1 MKLWLNSQNYGTYN
15 LRVWGQSI
23 QKVASNRYTFLYIHK
38 QNNIFIFTEMTT
50 LHRSSSQG
58 SLGSNPPPDV
68 PPRPRPIST
77 HSDIIQTRISSA
89 EALNMSSSPGR
100 INSELGIKD
109 DQLHPLQLLIISFC
123 PD

>member
-1 MKLWLNSQNYGTYN
+1 MYDVIILVLVLTLYNVIMVLTTLLKLETISD
-15 LRVWGQSI
+15 I
-23 QKVASNRYTFLYIHK
+23 
-38 QNNIFIFTEMTT
+38 TEMTT

-77 HSDIIQTRISSA
+77 NSDIIQTRMSSS

-100 INSELGIKD
+100 LHGELGK
-109 DQLHPLQLLIISFC
+109 SC
-123 PD
+123 